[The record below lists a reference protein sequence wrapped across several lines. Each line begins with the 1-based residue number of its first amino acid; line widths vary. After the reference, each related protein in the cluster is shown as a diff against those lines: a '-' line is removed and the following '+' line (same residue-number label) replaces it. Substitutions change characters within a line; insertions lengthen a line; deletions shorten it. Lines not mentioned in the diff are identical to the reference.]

1 MLRAVGWGVTLGIV
15 ILGVA
20 GRLAMR
26 FYAIH
31 DYQEPYA
38 TAGGTLTVLLAGAA
52 AGAATG
58 SWLWLGDRL
67 FSSRPAVRHVFFW
80 LGVAL
85 LILWVLRPVSQ
96 QRLVF
101 FAPLGVA
108 HGALL
113 WLAVTKPLP
122 SPNS

>member
-1 MLRAVGWGVTLGIV
+1 VGLGTALGIV

-20 GRLAMR
+20 GRIAMR

-31 DYQEPYA
+31 DYQEPYF

-58 SWLWLGDRL
+58 FWMWLGGRL
-67 FSSRPAVRHVFFW
+67 FSTRPAVRHAFFW
-80 LGVAL
+80 LGLAFL
-85 LILWVLRPVSQ
+85 VLRVLQPVST

-101 FAPLGVA
+101 FAPLGVT

-122 SPNS
+122 SPDS